1 MPGASSTSK
10 SSTSELKLYD
20 KADASWRSTS
30 IAQTVFADLT
40 LQRSLAVNEAGDLA
54 RRRIKR
60 LTEELSQLIKRV
72 IKIEFEIL
80 RARRA
85 SSSTRSFEEQQIN
98 PGAVTAGNQAA
109 RGHPRR

>member
-1 MPGASSTSK
+1 
-10 SSTSELKLYD
+10 
-20 KADASWRSTS
+20 
-30 IAQTVFADLT
+30 VFADLT

-72 IKIEFEIL
+72 IKIEYEIL
-80 RARRA
+80 QGERA
-85 SSSTRSFEEQQIN
+85 SLRPRSARSATVASAAQQ
-98 PGAVTAGNQAA
+98 QAH